1 MSDEQK
7 SERREVVAN
16 NRAWRAA
23 EPVRHEFIKTLVARR
38 TPPKGTLRW
47 VTGAVVTSP
56 SLLDRA
62 DEAFLATLLGTKPGS
77 HWQRSSGPS
86 AAAAATEARLAL
98 ILFAQV
104 AAALEQTMEQPCWRN
119 STPDQARYF
128 TFLAEV
134 GYATSDVEQLVID
147 THAKKAS
154 RRTRKSARGGT
165 EPESSDAG

>member
-1 MSDEQK
+1 M
-7 SERREVVAN
+7 
-16 NRAWRAA
+16 
-23 EPVRHEFIKTLVARR
+23 
-38 TPPKGTLRW
+38 
-47 VTGAVVTSP
+47 TGAIVTSP

-98 ILFAQV
+98 VLLAQV

-119 STPDQARYF
+119 STPDQARYL

-134 GYATSDVEQLVID
+134 GYATSDVEQ
-147 THAKKAS
+147 TRH
-154 RRTRKSARGGT
+154 RRPRQEGLTPDSQECRAT
-165 EPESSDAG
+165 AEPAVSDAG